1 MRPLS
6 ASLVVLWLAVEF
18 LAPTPTAAQSES
30 PEARDLASL
39 IFSSGQFDL
48 LVTQAARAGTVPMK
62 AALEWRLGRQLTEDE
77 SRRLSEVFL
86 RTFKD
91 TFPQSEYEAHFAD
104 LFVRY
109 YSAEDLKELVA
120 FYRTPLGLKTLRF
133 SAITM
138 METRAW
144 VHQVIAARQREFA
157 ERFRAE
163 FVREF
168 PAALSPEFEHQRGQ

>member
-30 PEARDLASL
+30 PEAMELASL
-39 IFSSGQFDL
+39 VFSAGQFDL
-48 LVTQAARAGTVPMK
+48 LVTQAGKAGTVPMK

-91 TFPQSEYEAHFAD
+91 TFPQSEYEAHFAG

-133 SAITM
+133 SGS
-138 METRAW
+138 
-144 VHQVIAARQREFA
+144 Q
-157 ERFRAE
+157 
-163 FVREF
+163 
-168 PAALSPEFEHQRGQ
+168 